1 MSVTVLKS
9 EPVERFESPRPKEA
23 ELSLLLQQLIR
34 QAEQK
39 AHLIPPANGQDILL
53 DVELEGVRCLLI
65 RLQPQPL
72 RAHAGL
78 SPREVEIARMV
89 AEGYPN
95 KIIADVLDISLWTV
109 GTHLRRIFAK
119 LGVGSR
125 AAMVT
130 RLIEEGVI
138 CEYPSHVGLLPLK
151 MKQ

>member
-1 MSVTVLKS
+1 MSVTLLKS
-9 EPVERFESPRPKEA
+9 ETSERYETLPTREPDF
-23 ELSLLLQQLIR
+23 SLLLQQLVR
-34 QAEQK
+34 QAKQQ
-39 AHLIPPANGQDILL
+39 LTPANGQEVLL
-53 DVELEGVRCLLI
+53 DVEVEGVRCVLI
-65 RLQPQPL
+65 RTAAPTH

-119 LGVGSR
+119 LSVGSR

-151 MKQ
+151 IKP